1 MPITATFKGFQK
13 RPDGLKIQVNYDD
26 GEDSGL
32 KVSHF
37 KGSSDKELVN
47 HIRSEA
53 NHLEKRK
60 AYDPTRHVG
69 KTIDITPE
77 PPAEVIPPPA
87 EEVDKRQWF
96 ADYAKLKEINLL
108 FNNAPALA
116 TTQAITARDNLQADV
131 ENNWLNSYLGDL

>member
-1 MPITATFKGFQK
+1 MPITATFEGFQK

-60 AYDPTRHVG
+60 AYDPSNHVG

-77 PPAEVIPPPA
+77 PPPEVIPPTA
-87 EEVDKRQWF
+87 EEIAKAAFMADWRLYLQMKKAVDAELEP
-96 ADYAKLKEINLL
+96 ADLKAYTDQVAKIK
-108 FNNAPALA
+108 AGW
-116 TTQAITARDNLQADV
+116 LQ
-131 ENNWLNSYLGDL
+131 SYLGDL

>member
-60 AYDPTRHVG
+60 AYDPTRHIG

-77 PPAEVIPPPA
+77 PPPEAIPPTA
-87 EEVDKRQWF
+87 EEIAKAAFMSDWRLYLQMKKAVD
-96 ADYAKLKEINLL
+96 AGLESSDLKAYTDQIVKIKAGWQQNY
-108 FNNAPALA
+108 
-116 TTQAITARDNLQADV
+116 V
-131 ENNWLNSYLGDL
+131 GDL